1 VLSRATFV
9 LHRHDCSSGPPAV
22 FESNGYFACTRA
34 VEVLPLQ
41 ASPILGISVGNY
53 SLEASGVIQPI
64 PFTLLGLLFGRLSL
78 TVHIFFIND
87 LAGQCTDIHDP
98 RRTKQVFTE
107 RGISKLQV
115 SYVATAPL
123 ILAYVA
129 FAAVGGPALPWRIS
143 RFLYPDTGVVEI
155 LQSAKRH
162 AKAGVKIRTDALPR
176 EGDDIED
183 VGLTWYDT
191 NTFFHRS
198 DVSSLKS
205 RPAEERMPA
214 EQVARI
220 RAALADDIAAAGLSS
235 KNSKASFPTEHCSS
249 AP

>member
-64 PFTLLGLLFGRLSL
+64 PFTLLGLLFGSLSL

-129 FAAVGGPALPWRIS
+129 FAAVGGPALLLGAAFTTGRGYS
-143 RFLYPDTGVVEI
+143 RKGVMI
-155 LQSAKRH
+155 
-162 AKAGVKIRTDALPR
+162 D
-176 EGDDIED
+176 
-183 VGLTWYDT
+183 
-191 NTFFHRS
+191 
-198 DVSSLKS
+198 LKS
-205 RPAEERMPA
+205 IYARRHNLYDVEAE
-214 EQVARI
+214 I
-220 RAALADDIAAAGLSS
+220 RACIA
-235 KNSKASFPTEHCSS
+235 
-249 AP
+249 